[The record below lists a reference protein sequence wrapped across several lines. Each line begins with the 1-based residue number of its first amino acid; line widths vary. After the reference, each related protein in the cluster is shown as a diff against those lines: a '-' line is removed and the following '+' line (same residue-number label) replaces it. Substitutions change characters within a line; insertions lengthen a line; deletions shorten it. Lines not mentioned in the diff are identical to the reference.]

1 MLNSYRNAE
10 AIRFLASQVDTD
22 EAGTSSHWRKMHSDF
37 KYHDGNFY
45 GLQGFGTLT
54 PRSRWLNAAVHS
66 LLQRRWRKFGEGMN
80 DFHSLDKIC
89 RGIAYDQGRVYD
101 LDMLRQV
108 LTLTWLKQ
116 KLAHLLSTESI
127 IVVIGDGFGTFSSLL
142 LNAFPNTRVI
152 AVNLV
157 KTLLVDIVYVLKA
170 LPNVGVTLATNS
182 DGKKWSRKSEQRYKW
197 KLRA

>member
-1 MLNSYRNAE
+1 
-10 AIRFLASQVDTD
+10 
-22 EAGTSSHWRKMHSDF
+22 
-37 KYHDGNFY
+37 
-45 GLQGFGTLT
+45 
-54 PRSRWLNAAVHS
+54 
-66 LLQRRWRKFGEGMN
+66 MN